1 MARLFA
7 GDIGSEADVAT
18 WVNGLTP
25 IQPPWHTR
33 P

>member
-1 MARLFA
+1 MARLFG
-7 GDIGSEADVAT
+7 GDMGADVAT